1 MSNVGEIEAVLFKRV
16 AGGYIFQQPNP
27 WLFGRSSRYIVD
39 EAQKAAILAIIMP
52 RRPVLRIAVIT
63 AAILLWT
70 AAVAT
75 AVWAFGSGHDS
86 PTAGDFVAIF
96 GLIVVPI
103 VGALIFALQ
112 RNLRRMRPILAGAP
126 PTDEKITRGEL
137 RHAMANALTVKRA
150 LLIGAAWS
158 LTCAMQ
164 AFSLVVR
171 NARHP
176 LFSDAQSYLNLL
188 TALIALGLA
197 AYYLSIA
204 IRKLRQKPATV

>member
-27 WLFGRSSRYIVD
+27 WLFGRSNRYIVG

-52 RRPVLRIAVIT
+52 RRPVLRIALIT
-63 AAILLWT
+63 VGILLWI

-86 PTAGDFVAIF
+86 PTGGDFVAIF

-103 VGALIFALQ
+103 VGALIVALQ

-126 PTDEKITRGEL
+126 RTDEKITRGEL
-137 RHAMANALTVKRA
+137 RHAMANALTFKRA

-164 AFSLVVR
+164 AFSLV
-171 NARHP
+171 
-176 LFSDAQSYLNLL
+176 
-188 TALIALGLA
+188 
-197 AYYLSIA
+197 
-204 IRKLRQKPATV
+204 